1 MYYLVLYKMPVAL
14 RYPARISTQVQVI
27 YSRFTSES
35 YSRGG
40 LAWSQVGMHLAPVRL
55 RPSPHE
61 SLIRCGGDHRR
72 LLH

>member
-40 LAWSQVGMHLAPVRL
+40 LAWSQLRTSNDHCFIVGVP
-55 RPSPHE
+55 
-61 SLIRCGGDHRR
+61 
-72 LLH
+72 